1 MNAVTEKAYAKLNLS
16 LTVGGVLPNG
26 YHSIESVM
34 QSISLH
40 DVLRIEKSDGI
51 SLVCNKPF
59 IPTDERNLAYKAA
72 QLFFR
77 QSGIR
82 GGAAIS
88 ITKRIPV
95 CAGLGGGSTDGAA
108 TLRGLNRLYGAP
120 FSMAEL
126 TAMSASLGADVPFC
140 VKGGTVY
147 ATGVGDVLEGL
158 PHLPMY
164 YLLIYDKT
172 PLSTPKMYKAL
183 DEGRASPSDSAAV
196 RWAVIEG
203 DSQGAAR
210 LAANSFLAVATE
222 ACPVIEANISAL
234 LEMGAVTATV
244 TGKGPTVFGAFGSK
258 EAALLASRKIKG
270 TFAESVRGAE

>member
-1 MNAVTEKAYAKLNLS
+1 MKAVTEKAYAKLNLS
-16 LTVGGVLPNG
+16 LTVGGTLPNG
-26 YHSIESVM
+26 YHALESVM

-40 DVLRIEKSDGI
+40 DALRIEKSDGI
-51 SLVCNKPF
+51 RLVCDKPF

-72 QLFFR
+72 ELFFR
-77 QSGIR
+77 ESDIK

-95 CAGLGGGSTDGAA
+95 CAGLGGGSTDAAA
-108 TLRGLNRLYGAP
+108 TLRGLNRLYGTP

-140 VKGGTVY
+140 IRGGTVY
-147 ATGVGDVLEGL
+147 ATGVGDVLEPL
-158 PHLPMY
+158 PHLPMF

-183 DEGRASPSDSAAV
+183 DEGKACFSDSAAV
-196 RWAVIEG
+196 RRAVMDG
-203 DSQGAAR
+203 DGREAAR
-210 LAANSFLAVATE
+210 LAANSFLTVATE
-222 ACPVIEANISAL
+222 ACPIIEANITAL
-234 LEMGAVTATV
+234 LETGAITATV
-244 TGKGPTVFGAFGSK
+244 TGKGPTVFGVFESK
-258 EAALLASRKIKG
+258 AAALLASKKIKG